1 MTEIRDLD
9 DLECAF
15 KDEVLERLPQANFDL
30 CLTCGTCTGG
40 CPASEQF
47 DLDPRKF
54 LRMLLLGMD
63 EEIRESPWVWVCTMC
78 ARCKFAC
85 PMDIDIPRL
94 IYNVRADWP
103 REKRPKGIRGSCD
116 QHIRAG
122 NAMGVSTEDFA
133 YTVEDVA
140 QEIRDEH
147 PGFENLQVSVDRVGA
162 KIALN
167 QNSREPVTEPDELG
181 PLWKVLHLVGADWT
195 YPTVMW
201 GGENYCMFL
210 ADDEGWRYIMEEFV
224 YHIENNLGCEM
235 VVNTE

>member
-1 MTEIRDLD
+1 MTKVLD
-9 DLECAF
+9 VDELVCEF
-15 KDEVLERLPQANFDL
+15 KEEVLERLPQANFDL

-63 EEIRESPWVWVCTMC
+63 DEVRQSPWAWVCTMC

-85 PMDIDIPRL
+85 PMDIDIPKL
-94 IYNVRADWP
+94 IYNVRASWP

-122 NAMGVSTEDFA
+122 NAMGVSSDDFRF
-133 YTVEDVA
+133 TIEDVA

-147 PGFENLQVSVDRVGA
+147 PGFEDLQVSVDRVGA

-181 PLWKVLHLVGADWT
+181 PLWKVLHMVGADWT

-224 YHIENNLGCEM
+224 YHVDNVLGCET